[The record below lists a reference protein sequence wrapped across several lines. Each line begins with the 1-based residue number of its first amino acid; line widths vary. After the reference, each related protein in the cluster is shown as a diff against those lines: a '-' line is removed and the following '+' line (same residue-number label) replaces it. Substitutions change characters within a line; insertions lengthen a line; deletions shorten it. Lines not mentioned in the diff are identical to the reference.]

1 MAGGQANGVWET
13 AKTLGF
19 GCLLWKEGQTW
30 VLQRGTNGAC
40 YLYLFW
46 GWHFLHL
53 RQMKWSC
60 KLNKG
65 VLCVHL
71 RTKLDETRENLPNI
85 WVLVDAG
92 LVHPPLCGWW
102 VQMSIITLVSS
113 MCVCNI
119 VHLIYIYI
127 HTFTYKQFVHTQIC
141 ACRVQLGCAF
151 LYLLIL
157 VVSHSFVLGQTSVH
171 TNEYTCD
178 RRVDTTNKGWSPRK
192 DTSRHCRS
200 LTINGANHFAIDRF
214 SCFLFIDSWRGV
226 SDLGLL

>member
-85 WVLVDAG
+85 WVFVDAG

-113 MCVCNI
+113 MCVI
-119 VHLIYIYI
+119 LYIYIYI
-127 HTFTYKQFVHTQIC
+127 HTYSLYIHKYVHAGCSWDARFCIC
-141 ACRVQLGCAF
+141 WFWLFPIPLFWDKHQCIQMNTPVIDE
-151 LYLLIL
+151 LIPPTRDGHRERTPQDIAGAWQ
-157 VVSHSFVLGQTSVH
+157 SMGQTISQLTVFH
-171 TNEYTCD
+171 VFC
-178 RRVDTTNKGWSPRK
+178 
-192 DTSRHCRS
+192 S
-200 LTINGANHFAIDRF
+200 LIHE
-214 SCFLFIDSWRGV
+214 GV
-226 SDLGLL
+226 SQIWGYCKKIQ